1 MQIFFATHE
10 LARAAHTIIV
20 SGMADHLIRS
30 GANLH
35 DDLAMIVLL
44 AQAGFG
50 LESIRALRSAAGME
64 AGRNATS
71 IKVH

>member
-1 MQIFFATHE
+1 MQIVFATHE

-20 SGMADHLIRS
+20 SGMADHLIRR

-35 DDLAMIVLL
+35 DDLAMIVIL

-50 LESIRALRSAAGME
+50 HESISALRAAAARE

-71 IKVH
+71 TKVH